1 MLEKARQL
9 LHSYFGYETF
19 RPGQEKILTHVLQ
32 GQDVM
37 GIMPTGGGKSICYQ
51 LPSLMNDGITIVI
64 SPLISLMKD
73 QVDELQ
79 ENGIRA
85 TYINSTLSHE
95 ETNAR
100 IQRLYA
106 GEYRLLYVAPERL
119 LSSTFQQMIQY
130 TKVDMIAVDEAH
142 CLSQWG
148 HDFRPSYLDIPT
160 FIHRFEERPV
170 VLALTATAT
179 PEVAEDVCEL
189 LSIPSERLIKT
200 GFARENLI
208 FSVHKGQDTD
218 RFIVDYIKQNKEE
231 SGIIYTST
239 RKEAERIQ
247 NMLQK
252 KFISAGIYHGGMSS
266 EERARHQEDFV
277 YDEVSVIVATNAFGM
292 GINKS
297 NVRYIIH
304 AQMPRTMEAYY
315 QEAGRAGRDG
325 EMSECILLFSSQDIQ
340 VQQFLLEQT
349 QYSEER
355 KKAEFQKLRSMVNFC
370 HTEQCLER
378 YILDYFGDEQASDCG
393 RCLHCKD
400 DRQVVDVTRDGQMVL
415 SCVRRM
421 RERYGKT
428 IVAQVL
434 TGSANQKIRDFKLD
448 RITTYGIMKG
458 KKQKDVVAFI
468 DFLIAHRY
476 LSSGDGQFPVV
487 ALTDLSAAVL
497 RGEEK
502 ILKKETVLT
511 ERTVSNDDPLFQQ
524 LRQIRTQLAKEHE
537 VAPYMVFSDQT
548 LREMSSQKPETKQ
561 QMLQVKGVGEHKYDV
576 YGEAFLHVLRAEA
589 NGGSNE
595 QTPVL

>member
-130 TKVDMIAVDEAH
+130 TKVDVIAVDEAH

-208 FSVHKGQDTD
+208 FSVLKGQDTD

-355 KKAEFQKLRSMVNFC
+355 KKSRVSEI
-370 HTEQCLER
+370 E
-378 YILDYFGDEQASDCG
+378 I
-393 RCLHCKD
+393 
-400 DRQVVDVTRDGQMVL
+400 DG
-415 SCVRRM
+415 
-421 RERYGKT
+421 
-428 IVAQVL
+428 
-434 TGSANQKIRDFKLD
+434 
-448 RITTYGIMKG
+448 
-458 KKQKDVVAFI
+458 
-468 DFLIAHRY
+468 
-476 LSSGDGQFPVV
+476 
-487 ALTDLSAAVL
+487 
-497 RGEEK
+497 
-502 ILKKETVLT
+502 
-511 ERTVSNDDPLFQQ
+511 
-524 LRQIRTQLAKEHE
+524 
-537 VAPYMVFSDQT
+537 
-548 LREMSSQKPETKQ
+548 
-561 QMLQVKGVGEHKYDV
+561 
-576 YGEAFLHVLRAEA
+576 
-589 NGGSNE
+589 
-595 QTPVL
+595 